1 MILRTLAFFVLAAT
15 AAPRPAAAQNPLRIV
30 TYNIRHGEGT
40 DGAVDLERIATAL
53 RSLDADVIA
62 LQEVDRRTER
72 TGGVDQTA
80 RLAELLQMQ
89 GFHGAHR
96 PFQGGEYG
104 VAILSRIPVLD
115 VLTHSMPPSAG
126 NDLAVQ
132 EVVLGVGSRRLSTVS
147 VHLAG
152 SPEERRAQADSLTRI
167 YAQAPDPVILAGDFN
182 ARRGS
187 QVMALLGRDW
197 RILDKEGDPET
208 YPADEPDR
216 EIDFVLLRP
225 AGAFEVVA
233 HRVVDEAWAS
243 DHRPVV
249 LDVRI
254 W

>member
-1 MILRTLAFFVLAAT
+1 MLLLVLSVS
-15 AAPRPAAAQNPLRIV
+15 AAPLAAAQTPVRIV
-30 TYNIRHGEGT
+30 TYNIRHGEGM
-40 DGAVDLERIATAL
+40 DGTVDLERIAAAL

-80 RLAELLQMQ
+80 RLAELLRMR
-89 GFHGAHR
+89 GFFGAHR
-96 PFQGGEYG
+96 SFQGGEYG
-104 VAILSRIPVLD
+104 VTILSRVPVLD
-115 VLTHSMPPSAG
+115 VRTHPMPASAG
-126 NDLAVQ
+126 NDLAVL
-132 EVVLGVGSRRLSTVS
+132 EVVLGVGSHRLSTVS

-167 YAQAPDPVILAGDFN
+167 YSEAEGPVILAGDFN

-187 QVMALLGRDW
+187 QVMEVLGRDW

-208 YPADEPDR
+208 YPSDDPNR

-225 AGAFEVVA
+225 PGAFEVVA
-233 HRVVDEAWAS
+233 HHVVDETLAS
-243 DHRPVV
+243 DHRPIVV
-249 LDVRI
+249 DVRI